1 MDVDVRWVCVGVR
14 LEGYRQCDEYSCSV
28 MEGMFGVRLS

>member
-1 MDVDVRWVCVGVR
+1 MDVDVRWVCVRVW
-14 LEGYRQCDEYSCSV
+14 LAWYRQFDEQSSSV

>member
-1 MDVDVRWVCVGVR
+1 MDVHARCVCVGVW
-14 LEGYRQCDEYSCSV
+14 LAGNRQFDEQSCSV